1 MKLVKLFEKIP
12 AVKVPKRFAAFNVQS
27 ICVDSRKAEK
37 GGLFVAIS
45 GAAQDGSKF
54 IDQAIERGAAVIV
67 KNKNSAGINEYPGDV
82 CVLEAPDTRVLLKDI
97 LRQFYGNPS
106 KKVKTIGVTGT
117 NGKTTVTYLI
127 EAILQQAKKTSGV
140 LGTINYRIGKKI
152 FPSPNTTPGV
162 LENQQFLSNLAH
174 QKIDHCIMEVSSH
187 ALEQGRVDLVD
198 FVTAVFTNLT
208 SDHLDYHKNV
218 ENYFLAKAKL
228 FEHLA
233 PKATAVI
240 NIDDS
245 YGRRLVKMTKAKV
258 LTYGI
263 QSKADI
269 QAVEIEPTIQGS
281 QFLLKTPQGNILIKT
296 KLIGLHNVYNIL
308 SAAGACLSNRID
320 LPTIKKGIEKFS
332 NVPGRLEKVEAG
344 QKFYVFVDYA
354 HTEDGLENVLNS
366 LRKVSR
372 SKIITVFG
380 CGGDRD
386 RTKRPKMGKVVS
398 RLSDAAIVTSDNPRS
413 EDPQAIIDEI
423 LPGFEK
429 KNYTVVIDRK
439 EAIETALTQAKE
451 NDIVLIAG
459 KGHENYQI
467 FRDKTIHFDDRETV
481 REIVQCQLR

>member
-1 MKLVKLFEKIP
+1 MKLTKLFENIP
-12 AVKVPKRFAAFNVQS
+12 AVKVPKRFASCNVQS

-37 GGLFVAIS
+37 GSLFIAIF

-54 IDQAIERGAAVIV
+54 IDEAIERGSTVIV
-67 KNKNSAGINEYPGDV
+67 KNKGARGNASFPEDV
-82 CVLEAPDTRVLLKDI
+82 CVIEVADTRVFLKDI

-127 EAILQQAKKTSGV
+127 ESILQQAKKTSGV

-162 LENQQFLSNLAH
+162 LENQQFLSSLAH

-228 FEHLA
+228 FQNLT

-240 NIDDS
+240 NVDDS
-245 YGRRLVKMTKAKV
+245 YGQRLVKMTKAKV
-258 LTYGI
+258 LTYGVE
-263 QSKADI
+263 KAADI
-269 QAVEIEPTIQGS
+269 QAINIEPSILGS
-281 QFLLKTPQGNILIKT
+281 QFLLKTPQGSIQAKT

-308 SAAGACLSNRID
+308 SAVGACVASRVD
-320 LPTIKKGIEKFS
+320 LPTIKKAIEKFS

-344 QKFYVFVDYA
+344 QKFHVFVDYA

-372 SKIITVFG
+372 SRIITVFG

-398 RLSDAAIVTSDNPRS
+398 HLSDTAIVTSDNPRS
-413 EDPQAIIDEI
+413 EDPLAIINEI

-429 KNYTVVIDRK
+429 KNYIVVVDRK
-439 EAIETALTQAKE
+439 HAIEAALTLAKE

-467 FRDKTIHFDDRETV
+467 FKDKTIHFDDRETV
-481 REIVQCQLR
+481 REILQCQLR